1 MKIAGSF
8 LKIQNQ
14 VEKINNLNNC
24 VDYIH
29 YDIMDGKFVENKTD
43 LQTIFENTKNVT
55 KAKDVHLMVN
65 DIKKYIDE
73 IKILKPNIITFHK
86 EATNSPEEIID
97 YLHKLNIK
105 AGLAIN
111 PNTDL
116 NLIKNYLNIIDLILV
131 MSVNPG
137 KGGQSFIDITDK
149 VKELKNI
156 KIQNNYS
163 YLIEVDGGIN
173 DQTIKK
179 VNMADIVVVGS
190 YITDSN
196 DYQKQVEKLKG
207 EKNE

>member
-8 LKIQNQ
+8 LKIQNKK
-14 VEKINNLNNC
+14 EKINNLNNC

-29 YDIMDGKFVENKTD
+29 YDVMDGKFVENKTD
-43 LQTIFENTKNVT
+43 IQTMIENTKNVT
-55 KAKDVHLMVN
+55 KPKDVHLMVN

-73 IKILKPNIITFHK
+73 ITKLKPNIITFHQ
-86 EATNSPEEIID
+86 EATNSPKEIID

-116 NLIKNYLNIIDLILV
+116 NLIKNYLNIIDLVLV

-137 KGGQSFIDITDK
+137 KGGQKFIDITDK
-149 VKELKNI
+149 IKQLKNI
-156 KIQNNYS
+156 KTQNNYS

-173 DQTIKK
+173 DQTIKN